1 MNRIYFILIFIFS
14 LAINQDC
21 ETGFIPINEQ
31 CYFEQDINVLDTFI
45 ENSNGSIN
53 MILDINNNGI
63 IEPLELCDQG
73 WENGRIVLFDCYP
86 IIINGNYNWLDVSGE
101 IPNNITDWE
110 YIEVF
115 IMSYN
120 DLSGLIPD
128 SICELDLDFSDN
140 SIFDL
145 NGNALCPPY
154 PTCIETYINNQDT
167 MFSDCELNVCYN
179 LGISDFISYEL
190 NGDNIVNPYDDL
202 NGTGYLGINLFNNG
216 PACPYYPGIRIQS
229 NTEGVSFYGGTGT
242 DILEFETWWYA
253 IESQGVYGL
262 NIPFEISPFI
272 PEGTPITFTAE
283 AVTLHCEEDCSESDD
298 PYCNMC
304 PITDPI
310 TLTLTVGS
318 SFTNALGDANFDG
331 QIDVLDVIE
340 LVSYVLNIG
349 DYYSWDLVFLMTDLN
364 FDYNLNIQDIIL
376 LVNIILDS

>member
-1 MNRIYFILIFIFS
+1 
-14 LAINQDC
+14 
-21 ETGFIPINEQ
+21 
-31 CYFEQDINVLDTFI
+31 V
-45 ENSNGSIN
+45 
-53 MILDINNNGI
+53 
-63 IEPLELCDQG
+63 
-73 WENGRIVLFDCYP
+73 
-86 IIINGNYNWLDVSGE
+86 
-101 IPNNITDWE
+101 
-110 YIEVF
+110 
-115 IMSYN
+115 MSYN

-140 SIFDL
+140 SVFDL

-154 PTCIETYINNQDT
+154 PTCIEAYINNQDT

-190 NGDNIVNPYDDL
+190 NGDNLVNPYEDL
-202 NGTGYLGINLFNNG
+202 NGVSYLGINLFNNG
-216 PACPYYPGIRIQS
+216 PACPYYPGIKIQS
-229 NTEGVSFYGGTGT
+229 DTPGVSCSEG
-242 DILEFETWWYA
+242 ECETWWYA

-272 PEGTPITFTAE
+272 PEGTSITFTAE

-304 PITDPI
+304 PTTDPV

-318 SFTNALGDANFDG
+318 SFTSALGDANLDG
-331 QIDVLDVIE
+331 EVDVLDVIE

-349 DYYSWDLVFLMTDLN
+349 YYNSWDLVFLMTDLN